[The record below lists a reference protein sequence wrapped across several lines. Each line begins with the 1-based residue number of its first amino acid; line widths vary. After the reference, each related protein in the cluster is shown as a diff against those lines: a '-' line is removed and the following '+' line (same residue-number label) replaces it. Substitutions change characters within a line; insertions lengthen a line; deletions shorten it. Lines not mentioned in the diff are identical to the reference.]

1 MTFDRASIQSASRA
15 TILSKIFEPD
25 NELRMEYI
33 PTGFPRLDNALGG
46 GLTQGL
52 TCLGA
57 VSGIGKTTLAMQI
70 AAQIAE
76 SNRPVVVFSLEM
88 SRNTLAVKELSRQTY
103 LMTADRPHLAK
114 DYNFLTSAAA
124 MDHLLPEERAVI
136 EAANAKAMA
145 QNIYVVD
152 TDIMHGNG
160 ITASAIDNFIGYY
173 LTECRPDKTPVVIVD
188 YLQIMPSPNDT
199 LQERQAIDTNVD
211 ALRRTAS
218 KYHIPT
224 LVVSALNRE
233 SYADPVSLASYKG
246 SGGIEYRCDTIL
258 ALQLSGIGSKG
269 YDDLKARSADPRRV
283 DLIVLKQRN
292 GAVGITIPFR
302 YHCRFNHFAD
312 ITKQEI
318 TKQPP
323 QVAET
328 AEKEPQG
335 RTAPQTKA
343 KQRTPKKI
351 TRRNWA

>member
-1 MTFDRASIQSASRA
+1 MPQQERVHFDPASIQSASRA
-15 TILSKIFEPD
+15 MILSKIFEN

-46 GLTQGL
+46 GLTSGL

-57 VSGIGKTTLAMQI
+57 VSGIGKTTFVMQI

-76 SNRPVVVFSLEM
+76 SDQPAIVFSLEM

-114 DYNFLTSAAA
+114 DYNFLVSGA
-124 MDHLLPEERAVI
+124 MDHLSVEERAVI
-136 EAANAKAMA
+136 EAANAKAME
-145 QNIYVVD
+145 QSIYVVD
-152 TDIMHGNG
+152 TDIMQGNG

-173 LTECRPDKTPVVIVD
+173 LTECRPGKTPVVIVD
-188 YLQIMPSPNDT
+188 YLQIMPSPDDT
-199 LQERQAIDTNVD
+199 LQERQAIDKNVD

-218 KYHIPT
+218 KYHIP
-224 LVVSALNRE
+224 VIMISALNRE

-258 ALQLSGIGSKG
+258 ALQMSGIGSKG
-269 YDDLKARSADPRRV
+269 YDDPKARSATPRLV

-302 YHCRFNHFAD
+302 YHCRYNHFV
-312 ITKQEI
+312 EI
-318 TKQPP
+318 
-323 QVAET
+323 ET
-328 AEKEPQG
+328 TERELQSSAEPQAK
-335 RTAPQTKA
+335 RSATK
-343 KQRTPKKI
+343 KPKLKS
-351 TRRNWA
+351 RV

>member
-1 MTFDRASIQSASRA
+1 MSQQERVHFDLASIQSASRA

-25 NELRMEYI
+25 SELRMEYI

-46 GLTQGL
+46 GFTSGL

-57 VSGIGKTTLAMQI
+57 VSGIGKTTFAMQI

-76 SNRPVVVFSLEM
+76 SDRPTIVFSLEM

-114 DYNFLTSAAA
+114 DYNFLVSGA
-124 MDHLLPEERAVI
+124 MDHLSDEERAVI
-136 EAANAKAMA
+136 EAANDKAME

-160 ITASAIDNFIGYY
+160 IADDIDNFIGYY
-173 LTECRPDKTPVVIVD
+173 LTECHPDKKPIVIVD
-188 YLQIMPSPNDT
+188 YLQIMPSPDDT
-199 LQERQAIDTNVD
+199 LQERQAIDKNVD

-218 KYHIPT
+218 KYHIP
-224 LVVSALNRE
+224 VIMISALNRE

-258 ALQLSGIGSKG
+258 ALQMSGIGSKG
-269 YDDLKARSADPRRV
+269 YDDLKARSADPRLV

-292 GAVGITIPFR
+292 GAVGITIPFQ
-302 YHCRFNHFAD
+302 YHCRYNHFV
-312 ITKQEI
+312 EI
-318 TKQPP
+318 
-323 QVAET
+323 ET
-328 AEKEPQG
+328 TEREPQG
-335 RTAPQTKA
+335 SAEPQAKRSATK
-343 KQRTPKKI
+343 KPKLKS
-351 TRRNWA
+351 RV

>member
-1 MTFDRASIQSASRA
+1 MTFDQASIQSASRA

-25 NELRMEYI
+25 SELRMEYI

-57 VSGIGKTTLAMQI
+57 VSGVGKTTLAMQI

-88 SRNTLAVKELSRQTY
+88 SRHTLAVKELSRQTY
-103 LMTADRPHLAK
+103 LMTADRPILAK
-114 DYNFLTSAAA
+114 DYNFLTSAA

-136 EAANAKAMA
+136 EAANAKTMA
-145 QNIYVVD
+145 QDIYVVD

-160 ITASAIDNFIGYY
+160 ITPAAIDNFIGYY
-173 LTECRPDKTPVVIVD
+173 LKECRPDKTPVVIVD

-199 LQERQAIDTNVD
+199 LQERQAIDMNVD
-211 ALRRTAS
+211 ALRRIANN
-218 KYHIPT
+218 YHIPIV
-224 LVVSALNRE
+224 LVSALNRE
-233 SYADPVSLASYKG
+233 SYADPVSLAAYKG

-269 YDDLKARSADPRRV
+269 YDDLKARSADPRNV
-283 DLIVLKQRN
+283 DLVILKQRN
-292 GAVGITIPFR
+292 GAVGITVPFR
-302 YHCRFNHFAD
+302 YHCRYNHFEVE
-312 ITKQEI
+312 EI

-323 QVAET
+323 QVSET
-328 AEKEPQG
+328 AEMEPQG
-335 RTAPQTKA
+335 RTAPRAKT
-343 KQRTPKKI
+343 KQRTPKEI